1 MTISEHPN
9 PYPSPSPSGDNEAT
23 SDGLLDPSTSA
34 LARQWIESD
43 ARLDAL
49 RREHRIGSLTW
60 SALLTAVES
69 TIGASAVVLG
79 TSLARVVRRVPAGG
93 ASLAALSSLL
103 LVAPAVSVAVVVPVD
118 AIAAHY
124 QRHPHKIPMMPP
136 LYGAAAAAS
145 VYLALTTFTKHIAR
159 GVCLLAASSAG
170 SISKNSAAMRS
181 SEPTRCRT

>member
-1 MTISEHPN
+1 M
-9 PYPSPSPSGDNEAT
+9 
-23 SDGLLDPSTSA
+23 
-34 LARQWIESD
+34 
-43 ARLDAL
+43 
-49 RREHRIGSLTW
+49 
-60 SALLTAVES
+60 
-69 TIGASAVVLG
+69 VLG

-145 VYLALTTFTKHIAR
+145 VSSRRLVSCDDATSHITAR
-159 GVCLLAASSAG
+159 
-170 SISKNSAAMRS
+170 RS
-181 SEPTRCRT
+181 TSV

>member
-1 MTISEHPN
+1 M
-9 PYPSPSPSGDNEAT
+9 
-23 SDGLLDPSTSA
+23 
-34 LARQWIESD
+34 
-43 ARLDAL
+43 
-49 RREHRIGSLTW
+49 
-60 SALLTAVES
+60 
-69 TIGASAVVLG
+69 VLG

>member
-1 MTISEHPN
+1 M
-9 PYPSPSPSGDNEAT
+9 
-23 SDGLLDPSTSA
+23 
-34 LARQWIESD
+34 
-43 ARLDAL
+43 
-49 RREHRIGSLTW
+49 
-60 SALLTAVES
+60 
-69 TIGASAVVLG
+69 VLG

-159 GVCLLAASSAG
+159 GVFVG